1 MNQKRGVALMLA
13 AIFLV
18 LYGGIDTYISAN
30 SVGLLNT
37 ELLALVV
44 APILCVIGFILAMLK
59 D

>member
-1 MNQKRGVALMLA
+1 MNQKRGIALMLA

-18 LYGGIDTYISAN
+18 LYYALVWGGYSGSMLIIDC
-30 SVGLLNT
+30 
-37 ELLALVV
+37 LALVV

>member
-1 MNQKRGVALMLA
+1 MNYKRGVAFILA

-18 LYGGIDTYISAN
+18 LYAVMQTYVSAH
-30 SVGLLNT
+30 SVGLLPI
-37 ELLALVV
+37 EFLAMVV

>member
-1 MNQKRGVALMLA
+1 MLA

-30 SVGLLNT
+30 SVGLNT

>member
-1 MNQKRGVALMLA
+1 MNQKRGVALILA

-30 SVGLLNT
+30 SVGLNT